1 MTVIV
6 GELVSVLEADSSNL
20 EEGFKKAGQAT
31 KDYEEKQRTA
41 SLATMETL
49 ARQEALLSS
58 LNQVTGG
65 YGKVIGSLQKL
76 NWVTEEQFIWLEK
89 SRAAMEMIAGPIEVY
104 IALKK
109 AKVAL
114 EAKDTKASK
123 GSTVA
128 TKAQTGAM
136 ARLNAVMYA
145 NPLVFIIA
153 LVVVLVASLYMLE
166 KKFGA
171 VTYLV
176 EELTKVFNSWKEGID
191 GITASVTGLGDKMGI
206 IGDIGD
212 KMTGFV
218 GSIT

>member
-6 GELVSVLEADSSNL
+6 GELVSVLEADASGL
-20 EEGFKKAGQAT
+20 EEGFNKAGKAT
-31 KDYEEKQRTA
+31 ENYEEKQRTA

-49 ARQEALLSS
+49 AKQEALLSS

-65 YGKVIGSLQKL
+65 YGKMIGAAQKL
-76 NWVTEEQFIWLEK
+76 NLVTEEQFIALEK
-89 SRAAMEMIAGPIEVY
+89 SRAAMEMAAGPIEIF

-109 AKVAL
+109 AKVAM
-114 EAKDTKASK
+114 ETSDTAAT
-123 GSTVA
+123 GASTVA
-128 TKAQTGAM
+128 TKKATGSM

-153 LVVVLVASLYMLE
+153 LVIAMVAALYLLEKRFGLVTKLVEKLGEGFDLWRQYIDGVVASL
-166 KKFGA
+166 
-171 VTYLV
+171 
-176 EELTKVFNSWKEGID
+176 
-191 GITASVTGLGDKMGI
+191 TGLGDKMGI

-212 KMTGFV
+212 KMTGYV

>member
-6 GELVSVLEADSSNL
+6 GELVSVLEADSSGL
-20 EEGFKKAGQAT
+20 EEGFNKAGKAT
-31 KDYEEKQRTA
+31 ENYEEKQRTA

-49 ARQEALLSS
+49 AKQEALLSS

-65 YGKVIGSLQKL
+65 YGKMIGAAQKL
-76 NWVTEEQFIWLEK
+76 NLVTEEQFIALEK
-89 SRAAMEMIAGPIEVY
+89 SRAAMEMAAGPIEIF

-109 AKVAL
+109 AKVAM
-114 EAKDTKASK
+114 ETSDTAAT
-123 GSTVA
+123 GASTVA
-128 TKAQTGAM
+128 TKKATGSM

-153 LVVVLVASLYMLE
+153 LVIAMVAALYLLEKRFGLVTKLVEKLGEGFDLWRQYIDGVVASL
-166 KKFGA
+166 
-171 VTYLV
+171 
-176 EELTKVFNSWKEGID
+176 
-191 GITASVTGLGDKMGI
+191 TGLGDKMGI

-212 KMTGFV
+212 KMTGYV